1 MGFIL
6 GILAMF
12 FAAANVIAWL
22 HGKDPTKYRFLS
34 MAFTSLTIFAFYNM
48 GAEFLAKG
56 DFSGAQDVIPTISN
70 TLFICT
76 LASIIINGITLFKRK

>member
-1 MGFIL
+1 MQFIL

-22 HGKDPTKYRFLS
+22 NGKDPTKDRFLS
-34 MAFTSLTIFAFYNM
+34 MAFTSLTVFSFYNM
-48 GAEFLAKG
+48 GAEFLIKE
-56 DFSGAQDVIPTISN
+56 DFAGAQDVIPTISN

-76 LASIIINGITLFKRK
+76 IASIIINGITLFKRK